1 MAERTKD
8 QQIKLVCFD
17 LAKHSFTLYDVDA
30 AGQPVRG
37 ESSQASGRNWGGEG
51 ETLARSALGR
61 DLSLDVSGR
70 RVGKGQEAALRR
82 SGSARQVSA
91 SR

>member
-37 ESSQASGRNWGGEG
+37 NPP
-51 ETLARSALGR
+51 
-61 DLSLDVSGR
+61 R
-70 RVGKGQEAALRR
+70 RAGAIGVEKVKLWRGLLWVVTCR
-82 SGSARQVSA
+82 
-91 SR
+91 